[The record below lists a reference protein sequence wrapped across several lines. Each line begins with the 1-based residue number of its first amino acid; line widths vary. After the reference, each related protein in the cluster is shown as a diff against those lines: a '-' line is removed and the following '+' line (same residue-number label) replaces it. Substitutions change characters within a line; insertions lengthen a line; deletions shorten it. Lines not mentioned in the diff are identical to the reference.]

1 MFVFPTLKFYL
12 LGIIFGSACVGAAG
26 QSARGHAVRVR
37 PGLRAGVPGHEPHT
51 LLRMSAPGT
60 RGCWCPLPW
69 QRGRGGG
76 TQRPAQFPARSRQA
90 AAVAGGRRREGRPHP
105 PAGREAPSFVPRSF
119 SRCHGTCT
127 RPLISQTTALY
138 FFVLLASQLACVCGL
153 FVNRESLKSGSGT
166 AVVPKV
172 FPPLTQLARGACVG
186 SLLFPPTF
194 P

>member
-69 QRGRGGG
+69 QRGGGG
-76 TQRPAQFPARSRQA
+76 HTETG
-90 AAVAGGRRREGRPHP
+90 AVPGTEQAGGAVRAGPVPQPGARPRLSGPVPFPGATARAH
-105 PAGREAPSFVPRSF
+105 AP
-119 SRCHGTCT
+119 
-127 RPLISQTTALY
+127 
-138 FFVLLASQLACVCGL
+138 
-153 FVNRESLKSGSGT
+153 
-166 AVVPKV
+166 
-172 FPPLTQLARGACVG
+172 
-186 SLLFPPTF
+186 
-194 P
+194 

>member
-69 QRGRGGG
+69 QRGEGGAHRDRRSSRHGAGRRQRWPAGGAVRAGPVPQPGARPLSRG
-76 TQRPAQFPARSRQA
+76 PRSRGPGPQT
-90 AAVAGGRRREGRPHP
+90 RP

-138 FFVLLASQLACVCGL
+138 FFVLLASQLVRVCVVC
-153 FVNRESLKSGSGT
+153 S
-166 AVVPKV
+166 
-172 FPPLTQLARGACVG
+172 
-186 SLLFPPTF
+186 
-194 P
+194 